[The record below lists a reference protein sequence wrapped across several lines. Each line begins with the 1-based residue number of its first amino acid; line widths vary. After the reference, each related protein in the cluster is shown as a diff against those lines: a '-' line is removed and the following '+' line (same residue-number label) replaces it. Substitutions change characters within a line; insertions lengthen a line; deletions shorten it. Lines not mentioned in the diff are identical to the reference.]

1 MSQDRSDRVSEFE
14 KEAARAGGTSR
25 GPVSEFWYFLSRTRR
40 WWMTPIILA
49 LLTVGALLVIS
60 GTAVAP
66 LIYAV
71 F

>member
-1 MSQDRSDRVSEFE
+1 MAKDSGNGATEFE
-14 KEAARAGGTSR
+14 QRAAEAGGSSS
-25 GPVSEFWYFLSRTRR
+25 GPIAEFWYLLSRTRK

-49 LLTVGALLVIS
+49 LLTVGALLVIG

-66 LIYAV
+66 LIYAI